1 MRFHRRTI
9 LGTGAVGAASA
20 LLTSEAAAAPLTSA
34 FRPAK
39 VSPPSRFSADWA
51 SLTAGFSAPDWFRN
65 AKFGIWAHWGT
76 ASVPAAGDDWYARD
90 MYLQGHPSY
99 EHHLKNYGHPADT
112 GFMEMH
118 NRWRA
123 ERWEPGALLD
133 LYKKAGAR
141 YFMAIANHHDNFDCY
156 ASSHHPWNSTR
167 IGPRKDVVGIWA
179 KLTRERGLRFA
190 VSNHSGHAWHWNQ
203 AAYGYDAEGSRRGE
217 RYDAGTL
224 TKSKGRGTWWE
235 GMDPQQLYTG
245 SSMAMPDGIPSIAE
259 ANAWHAKTDG
269 LWNEGVPPEAE
280 FVRTWKLRCR
290 ELIDKY
296 QPDMLYFDNHDLPL
310 QQAGLDMTAYFYNQN
325 MALNG
330 GRLEAVVTAKETPPQ
345 RRMGLVDVV
354 ERGQKSYIDQYPW
367 QTETCLGNWFYGEQY
382 LRENSYKTPA
392 KIIHTLC
399 DVVAKNGN
407 LMLSVPLRGDG
418 TIDEREREIVE
429 EIAAWMA
436 VYGNAIYGTRP
447 WRVHGEGLASAS
459 GGAFS
464 EGGQVS
470 TYTAKDIRYVS
481 RDGAL
486 FALVLGWP
494 SDGLVRL
501 NLLGSSNAVARGEV
515 SRVTLLGIEASLPF
529 TRTSDALSVS
539 LPASAKNSIG
549 LALKIEGS
557 GLTP

>member
-39 VSPPSRFSADWA
+39 VSPPSRFSADWT

-459 GGAFS
+459 GGALS